1 MSAKSALGRGL
12 GSLIPQSGASTPK
25 KAPEAKE
32 APKTITEQVIPEA
45 KSMVLEVSIE
55 SIKENPRQ
63 PRYRFAQSDLE
74 DLINSIKEHGILQ
87 PLVVTKAGSGYELI
101 AGERRLRAS
110 RNLGLEK
117 VPVVVREADDQ
128 TKLELALIENIQRQ
142 DLNAVEEAMAYKAL
156 VDEFSL
162 TQEEVSKRV
171 GKSRST
177 VANIMRL
184 LDLSDE
190 ILDALK
196 EGQITK
202 SHARTLLSEIN
213 EERRYQL
220 FQQMLNGGVTVREA
234 EARASQTGS
243 RSASRG
249 ASGRKDPN
257 ILAHEKRLREI
268 LGTKV
273 DIKES
278 GGKGKISIA
287 FYSREELLELL
298 DQLSGF

>member
-12 GSLIPQSGASTPK
+12 GSLIPQGGAVK
-25 KAPEAKE
+25 KAVDSPTPAKE
-32 APKTITEQVIPEA
+32 PATMTEQIIPDA
-45 KSMVLEVSIE
+45 KGMILEVSVDA
-55 SIKENPRQ
+55 IKENPRQ
-63 PRYRFAQSDLE
+63 PRYRFTQSDLE

-110 RNLGLEK
+110 RTIGLET
-117 VPVVVREADDQ
+117 VPVIVREADDQ

-142 DLNAVEEAMAYKAL
+142 DLNAVEEAIAYKAL
-156 VDEFSL
+156 VDEFAL
-162 TQEEVSKRV
+162 TQEEVAKRV

-177 VANIMRL
+177 IANILRL

-196 EGQITK
+196 EGQISK
-202 SHARTLLSEIN
+202 SHARTLLAEID
-213 EERRYQL
+213 EVRRQQL
-220 FQQMLNGGVTVREA
+220 FEQMLSGGVTVREA

-243 RSASRG
+243 RSG
-249 ASGRKDPN
+249 AKATGRKDPN

-278 GGKGKISIA
+278 GGKGKITIA